1 MYIAEIDDQLPLLLG
16 LDESIIIKNFL
27 TFQSLRQ
34 FDEVSM
40 LKDEVITEDFVRSI
54 DDAIGVQ
61 FCDYYLTNWPEQGS
75 TPENG
80 VHFKPHEVT
89 KGNFHSLGHQ
99 INPTNIVN
107 EFCLIRKIIWS
118 YTTGYEYSIKP
129 RIGYLRLEMINGQV
143 VEINMKTVNKA
154 VGVNDMTHELD
165 GVFIITT
172 FQMSS
177 TVLRLRVCGS
187 YNADDFV
194 KAFDYYCLWGITPH
208 ARKLLN
214 DYQKLQNFTSDSL
227 IRYKSYKGA
236 PTSNSD
242 QYVVNP

>member
-1 MYIAEIDDQLPLLLG
+1 MLLG

-54 DDAIGVQ
+54 DDAIGVP
-61 FCDYYLTNWPEQGS
+61 FCDYYFTNWPEQGS

-89 KGNFHSLGHQ
+89 AGKVHSHGHQ
-99 INPTNIVN
+99 IIPTNTVN
-107 EFCLIRKIIWS
+107 ELCLIRKIIWS
-118 YTTGYEYSIKP
+118 YTTGYENSIKP
-129 RIGYLRLEMINGQV
+129 RIGYLRLEMINGEV

-154 VGVNDMTHELD
+154 VGVDDMTHELD

-177 TVLRLRVCGS
+177 TILRLRVCGS
-187 YNADDFV
+187 YNAADFV
-194 KAFDYYCLWGITPH
+194 KAFDYYSLWGITPY
-208 ARKLLN
+208 ARRLLH
-214 DYQKLQNFTSDSL
+214 DYQKLQNFTSDNL
-227 IRYKSYKGA
+227 IRYKSYRPYGA
-236 PTSNSD
+236 PTSDSD
-242 QYVVNP
+242 EFLVDP